1 VPNMSRSLDRR
12 VAFGLSIRMAESPS
26 LPSTDVVSPPPLM
39 DVVQKAMGSITQRP
53 TEHLGMGL
61 WLLID
66 MFVLSIVTI
75 PFAIL
80 FVVAAQSKNEVLL
93 FGGIALMLLVVIGGA
108 LVITSATMGAT
119 VLAIS
124 DDAESGTG
132 LGFGAVRERL
142 GAGLRLGLPATLL
155 NQVAVFAGTLLCYI
169 PGLIA
174 FAVLVPL
181 MPIMADRK
189 VGAIEAAGICW
200 QHFRARPGWM
210 AGLALVDFLLT
221 FVVSM
226 IPLVGLL
233 LLVPIRMTLGV
244 AAWRAIRALPV

>member
-1 VPNMSRSLDRR
+1 
-12 VAFGLSIRMAESPS
+12 MAANPS
-26 LPSTDVVSPPPLM
+26 LPTTDMATPPPLM
-39 DVVQKAMGSITQRP
+39 EVVQTAMADLSKRP

-61 WLLID
+61 WLMID
-66 MFVLSIVTI
+66 MVILSFITV

-80 FVVAAQSKNEVLL
+80 FVVAAQSRNEALM
-93 FGGIALMLLVVIGGA
+93 FGGLAVMLLLVVGGA
-108 LVITSATMGAT
+108 LVLTSATMGAT

-142 GAGLRLGLPATLL
+142 GAGLRIGLPATLL
-155 NQVAVFAGTLLCYI
+155 NQTAVFAGTLFCYI

-189 VGAIEAAGICW
+189 VGTFEAAGICW

-210 AGLALVDFLLT
+210 AGLALIDFILT
-221 FVVSM
+221 FIVSM

-233 LLVPIRMTLGV
+233 LIVPVRMTLGV
-244 AAWRAIRALPV
+244 AAWRAVRSLPV

>member
-1 VPNMSRSLDRR
+1 
-12 VAFGLSIRMAESPS
+12 MAENPT
-26 LPSTDVVSPPPLM
+26 LPSTDVVTPPPLM
-39 DVVQKAMGSITQRP
+39 DVVQKAMASITQRT
-53 TEHLGMGL
+53 TEHLGMGV

-66 MFVLSIVTI
+66 VFLLSVVTV

-80 FVVAAQSKNEVLL
+80 FVIAARSRNELLL
-93 FGGIALMLLVVIGGA
+93 FGGMGVMLLVVIGGA

-119 VLAIS
+119 VLAVH

-132 LGFGAVRERL
+132 LGFSAVRERL
-142 GAGLRLGLPATLL
+142 GAGLRVGLPATLL

-174 FAVLVPL
+174 FAILVPL
-181 MPIMADRK
+181 MPIMVDRK
-189 VGAIEAAGICW
+189 VGAVEAAGICW

-226 IPLVGLL
+226 VPLVGLL

-244 AAWRAIRALPV
+244 TAWRAIRNLPV